1 MAYRPHQPMI
11 PAEGAWEPDG
21 SRERG
26 GESGIRTHDEVAP
39 IPVLKS
45 VAIRTS
51 TPPLV
56 CQKIQTMTV
65 VTYVYLMIASG
76 KVLAAS

>member
-1 MAYRPHQPMI
+1 MGRTAI
-11 PAEGAWEPDG
+11 GPANHT
-21 SRERG
+21 S
-26 GESGIRTHDEVAP
+26 TV
-39 IPVLKS
+39 
-45 VAIRTS
+45 TS